1 MANGKNQAAL
11 GDFFSKKETVQYFL
25 MALLA
30 VLTLWIGVKFL
41 DEARGLSNPEI
52 GAPTINISGEGKV
65 LAKPDVGTV
74 NLSVVASSLDASL
87 AQNEATGQ
95 INKIMNFLTKSG
107 IEEKDIKTIS
117 YSISPQYDFPKGKRK
132 FLGYEVR
139 QTAQVKIRDINKV
152 GAVVSGTAE
161 FGAIE
166 IGELRFTVDNEEALK
181 AEARVKAIAD
191 AKAKAKILAK
201 DLGVRIGAIVSFS
214 EYGGPVPIYGYAAG
228 FGAGGDFEKSV
239 APSIPTGENE
249 IISNVNITFEIR

>member
-1 MANGKNQAAL
+1 MANGKNANSL
-11 GDFFSKKETVQYFL
+11 GDFLCKNEIAQYFL

-30 VLTLWIGVKFL
+30 VLTLWVGVKFL
-41 DEARGLSNPEI
+41 DEARDLSNPEI
-52 GAPTINISGEGKV
+52 GAPTINVSGEGKV
-65 LAKPDVGTV
+65 LVKPDIGTV
-74 NLSVVASSLDASL
+74 NLSVVANSLDASL
-87 AQNEATGQ
+87 AQNEATKQ
-95 INKIMNFLTKSG
+95 INKIIDFLVKSG
-107 IEEKDIKTIS
+107 IEEKDIKTVS
-117 YSISPQYDFPKGKRK
+117 YSISPQYDFPKGKRE

-139 QTAQVKIRDINKV
+139 QTAQVKIRDLNKV
-152 GAVVSGTAE
+152 GAVISGATE

-214 EYGGPVPIYGYAAG
+214 EFGGPVPIYGYAAG
-228 FGAGGDFEKSV
+228 FGVGGDFEKSA